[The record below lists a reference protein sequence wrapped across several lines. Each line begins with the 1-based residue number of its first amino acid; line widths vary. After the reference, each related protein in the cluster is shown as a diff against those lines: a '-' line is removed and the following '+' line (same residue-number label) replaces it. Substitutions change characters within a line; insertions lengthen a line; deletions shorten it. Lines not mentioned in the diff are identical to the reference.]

1 MESAATASTTTTI
14 SAPRGTEIIR
24 TPKVSPFLL
33 LNDQTLDRLLEV
45 SASEP
50 AIAGVVDG
58 YRASVETAAMYGEI
72 LADECEHY
80 EVPIS

>member
-1 MESAATASTTTTI
+1 LKLESATAIT
-14 SAPRGTEIIR
+14 APDALRGTQILR

-33 LNDQTLDRLLEV
+33 LNDDTLDRLAAV
-45 SASEP
+45 ASEEP
-50 AIAGVVDG
+50 AVVDMVAG

-72 LADECEHY
+72 LAEECSYY